1 MSRKARSSGLFRFG
15 GEPASRVLTRGRVST
30 WSKEQMSALSTLE
43 LRQLLANAERL
54 SEDGVATLCNELLG
68 ERPRGHVVARRPRPK
83 GAAGRL
89 VARGKAFEM
98 QGVRLQSRAW
108 SRSAVR
114 ETDGTVVISV
124 WAGDVRQDK
133 GINSCLLWAPN
144 VDGSR
149 PWSDKPGGLER
160 LEHCRQALAQGSAQ
174 GLLVYGEAAEGWLP
188 EEKTQSVEG
197 VDAENVLDLRIE
209 KRGEEYWASWNE
221 VRRVPARVAR

>member
-1 MSRKARSSGLFRFG
+1 MSKKARGSGLFRFG
-15 GEPASRVLTRGRVST
+15 GEPAPRVLTRGRVSS
-30 WSKEQMSALSTLE
+30 WSKEQVGALTTIE

-54 SEDGVATLCNELLG
+54 NEDGVVTVCRELLDA
-68 ERPRGHVVARRPRPK
+68 RPRGHAVVRRPRPK
-83 GAAGRL
+83 GAGRKL

-98 QGVRLQSRAW
+98 QGARLQSRAW

-124 WAGDVRQDK
+124 WAGDVQQDK

-160 LEHCRQALAQGSAQ
+160 LEHCQKALAQGSAQ

-188 EEKTQSVEG
+188 EEKTLSVEG

-209 KRGEEYWASWNE
+209 KRGEEYWASWND
-221 VRRVPARVAR
+221 VRRVPARGER